1 MYSFSI
7 IVCTYNPDDR
17 TFERLLISLLKLNRS
32 DIVYEIIIVDNNSSI
47 ALLKKDYVNDYIKL
61 ENNTQI
67 IIETNPGLTSARIA
81 GIKSANYEWLVF
93 FDDDNEPNSDYLI
106 EVQKVIDRNPVV
118 GAWGPGIV
126 NVEYLGPVE
135 TWYNENKAFFQERHE
150 RIVQFAASNHW
161 QHEYPFGTGLIIK
174 AEIAKLYALEV
185 ENNNYSVSDRKGKSL
200 SSGGDVQMVLTG
212 IKLGFAAGVSPDI
225 KMNHIISENKTNFG
239 YIIRLV
245 YGTSSSYVVA
255 FNEVY
260 PMQKIPFASATDTL
274 IIRLFLNFMWNCI
287 KTKMWRSTY
296 LNFIQQLG
304 EVNARY
310 VAFPEMSKPFTL
322 RFIEYFLT

>member
-1 MYSFSI
+1 MSFSI
-7 IVCTYNPDDR
+7 IICTYNPKEEI
-17 TFERLLISLLKLNRS
+17 FSRLINAINKLHKSNFQ
-32 DIVYEIIIVDNNSSI
+32 YEIIIVDNNSSTTFSES
-47 ALLKKDYVNDYIKL
+47 DYFLNFLNQQPQAKL
-61 ENNTQI
+61 IVEQNA
-67 IIETNPGLTSARIA
+67 GLTSARIA
-81 GIKSANYEWLVF
+81 GILNSKFDWLIF
-93 FDDDNEPNSDYLI
+93 FDDDNEPRYDYLI
-106 EVQKVIDRNPVV
+106 QVQKVIKGIPSV
-118 GAWGPGIV
+118 GAWGPGLV
-126 NVEYLGPVE
+126 EVEYLGSVE
-135 TWYNENKAFFQERHE
+135 SWYNKNKAFFQERHE

-174 AEIAKLYALEV
+174 AEIAKLYASEV
-185 ENNNYSVSDRKGKSL
+185 ENNKYSVSDRKGKSL

-225 KMNHIISENKTNFG
+225 KMNHIITENKTNFG
-239 YIIRLV
+239 YIVRLV
-245 YGTSSSYVVA
+245 YGTSSSYVIA

-260 PMQKIPFASATDTL
+260 RMQKIPFTSASDTL

-287 KTKMWRSTY
+287 KTKMLRSTY